1 MPQQDPLSAATVH
14 VVDDDDAVR
23 ESLVF
28 LLETAGHA
36 VRSHA
41 SATECLAQAPRT
53 DVGCVITDVRM
64 PEIDGLELQ
73 QRLAAAGCGLPVIVI
88 TGHSD
93 VPMAVRAL
101 KAGAV
106 DFLEKPFDDNQLL
119 SAVGQAVDACRKAA
133 GASAAARAAGEK
145 LGRLTAREREVL
157 DAMVAGHASKEIA
170 RALGVS
176 PRTVEVHRARVME
189 KMGARSVQELVHMV
203 HALDTAA
210 RPAGAPAPC

>member
-1 MPQQDPLSAATVH
+1 MPVPRLKPAPAEAATIH
-14 VVDDDDAVR
+14 VVDDDAAVR
-23 ESLVF
+23 DSIVF

-36 VRSHA
+36 VRAHA
-41 SATECLAQAPRT
+41 SATACLEAAPGT
-53 DVGCVITDVRM
+53 AVGCVITDVQM

-73 QRLAAAGCGLPVIVI
+73 QRLAAGGCGLPVIVI

-106 DFLEKPFDDNQLL
+106 DFLEKPFDDTKLL
-119 SAVGQAVDACRKAA
+119 AAVEQAVGNSRRAA
-133 GASAAARAAGEK
+133 EASAAARAAEERIA
-145 LGRLTAREREVL
+145 RLTAREREVL

-170 RALGVS
+170 RDLGVS

-189 KMGARSVQELVHMV
+189 KMGARSVPELVHLV
-203 HALDTAA
+203 HAMAVAA
-210 RPAGAPAPC
+210 RSGPA

>member
-1 MPQQDPLSAATVH
+1 MSATIPKAATTRPPTVH
-14 VVDDDDAVR
+14 VVDDDADVR
-23 ESLVF
+23 DSIVF
-28 LLETAGHA
+28 LLEAAGHA
-36 VRSHA
+36 VRAHA
-41 SATECLAQAPRT
+41 TATACLEAAPGT
-53 DVGCVITDVRM
+53 DVGCVVTDVQM

-73 QRLAAAGCGLPVIVI
+73 QRLVAAGCTLPVIII

-106 DFLEKPFDDNQLL
+106 DFLEKPFDDTQLL
-119 SAVGQAVDACRKAA
+119 AAVEQAIGTSHRTAE
-133 GASAAARAAGEK
+133 ASAASRAAEER

-170 RALGVS
+170 RELGVS

-189 KMGARSVQELVHMV
+189 KMGARSVPELVHMV
-203 HALDTAA
+203 HAVNAA
-210 RPAGAPAPC
+210 HRS